1 MEIAAVILYGVF
13 AALLLINPAQINKT
27 KSQQPK

>member
-13 AALLLINPAQINKT
+13 ASLLLINPAQVNKT
-27 KSQQPK
+27 KSQ